1 MKIQNFTLNQII
13 NTSNGPIK
21 IISYEGLINYIDNN
35 GNINEAQLYRVLYNN
50 EIYYASD
57 MGLCSLDTSIFNK
70 YIANIGYRG
79 YIDFKI
85 YKKEYE
91 IWKNMLYRCYWNNS
105 NMYEYF
111 GAQGVTVCDR
121 WKCFEF
127 FLYDLINITNYDKFI
142 SSNITYELDL
152 ATKQK
157 KIPINQRM
165 YIPGK
170 ISLKPFY
177 QTDVSIALQIS
188 KSKGLSSSCVNLN
201 IIDDTKNK
209 IEYNYNRL
217 PDGSYSLQA
226 YQHYINNPKQLSV
239 PSVEV
244 YPYGY
249 VRTFYGFY
257 KL

>member
-13 NTSNGPIK
+13 KTINGPIK

-35 GNINEAQLYRVLYNN
+35 GNINEAQLYSVLYNN
-50 EIYYASD
+50 EIFYASD
-57 MGLCSLDTSIFNK
+57 MGLCSLDTSIFSK
-70 YIANIGYRG
+70 CVANVGYRG
-79 YIDFKI
+79 YVDFKT

-111 GAQGVTVCDR
+111 GAQGVTVCNR

-127 FLYDLINITNYDKFI
+127 FLYDLININNYDKFI

-157 KIPINQRM
+157 KLSINQRM

-170 ISLKPFY
+170 VSLKPFY
-177 QTDVSIALQIS
+177 QTDVSIALQTS
-188 KSKGLSSSCVNLN
+188 KSKGLSSSCVNPN
-201 IIDDTKNK
+201 IIDDIKDKVIPTYNK
-209 IEYNYNRL
+209 L
-217 PDGSYSLQA
+217 PNGSYPIQA
-226 YQHYINNPKQLSV
+226 YQQYIDNSQQLSI
-239 PSVEV
+239 PSVET

-249 VRTFYGFY
+249 VRTFYGLY